1 MVKSFTWGEIDDL
14 LDMIIERVDGEFGTI
29 KRDNN
34 MSVLEDST
42 VYDGYLKPVF
52 FIGTKEL
59 TCNADDVVPVGKAL
73 LPVVGLCHEVF
84 GHGDQITHEFKRES
98 DLSTMLAANYYA
110 CYGSPSYYGFNPD
123 NSPWKQ
129 YYKQPH
135 EIAAQ
140 YMGLKMADVFLSQL
154 YGKERSF
161 EMLKAVVD
169 YRIECQSEFI
179 TSTNGCKSMDDLLD
193 RFDKAYKKREFEHR
207 QYNPSQAGPDALNGY
222 VSRTGKASA
231 YTILQFCQNGCAQ
244 DVMLA
249 SVCLSENNF
258 GNHVYDTQPAVHR
271 IGIFPERKIKL
282 FAPDVVRELKRTDAT
297 LRELESYDVSLSS
310 GDRGH
315 EMCQ

>member
-1 MVKSFTWGEIDDL
+1 MKSFTWGEIDDL
-14 LDMIIERVDGEFGTI
+14 VDMIIERIDGKFGTI
-29 KRDNN
+29 KRDDN
-34 MSVLEDST
+34 MSILEDST

-59 TCNADDVVPVGKAL
+59 TFNADDVVPAGKAL

-84 GHGDQITHEFKRES
+84 GHGGQITHEFKHES
-98 DLSTMLAANYYA
+98 NLSTMLTANYYA
-110 CYGSPSYYGFNPD
+110 CYGSPFYYGLNPD
-123 NSPWKQ
+123 NSPRKQ

-154 YGKERSF
+154 YGKEQSF

-179 TSTNGCKSMDDLLD
+179 TSTKGCESMDDLLD

-207 QYNPSQAGPDALNGY
+207 SYDPLQVGPDALSRY
-222 VSRTGKASA
+222 VVKTGKSSV
-231 YTILQFCQNGCAQ
+231 YTIVQFCQNGCAQ

-249 SVCLSENNF
+249 SACLSENNF
-258 GNHVYDTQPAVHR
+258 GNHVYDTQSAVHR
-271 IGIFPERKIKL
+271 IGLFPERKIKI
-282 FAPDVVRELKRTDAT
+282 FAPDVVRDLKRTDVT
-297 LRELESYDVSLSS
+297 LRELESYDASLSS
-310 GDRGH
+310 DDRGH
-315 EMCQ
+315 EMC

>member
-1 MVKSFTWGEIDDL
+1 MVRELSSADILKMLYSIKSVAGNKFGHVEFVESKSMLVDD
-14 LDMIIERVDGEFGTI
+14 FH
-29 KRDNN
+29 
-34 MSVLEDST
+34 
-42 VYDGYLKPVF
+42 YDGYVLPDIS
-52 FIGTKEL
+52 IGIAEL
-59 TCNADDVVPVGKAL
+59 TNSPDDVFSVGKAL

-84 GHGDQITHEFKRES
+84 GHGGQITHEFKRES

-110 CYGSPSYYGFNPD
+110 CYGSPFYYGFKPD
-123 NSPWKQ
+123 NSLRKQ

-154 YGKERSF
+154 YGKEQSF
-161 EMLKAVVD
+161 DMLKAVVD

-179 TSTNGCKSMDDLLD
+179 TSTKGCKSMDDLLD

-207 QYNPSQAGPDALNGY
+207 QYSPSQAGPDALNGY

-231 YTILQFCQNGCAQ
+231 YTIVQFCQNGCAQ

-271 IGIFPERKIKL
+271 IGIFPERKMKL

-297 LRELESYDVSLSS
+297 LRELESYDASLSS

-315 EMCQ
+315 EICQ